1 MKYITWIGALAAAA
15 LLGLSATAQAATG
28 FQAQASSNV
37 TGSDYNELDGVTDIG
52 ATNDAA
58 VGFYQLSGQT
68 IFHAFGEHWNGRT
81 WAVITVP
88 APAGDD
94 TRLHAVTAATVD
106 GLWAVGSDANHS
118 LIEQS
123 STGGV
128 GWSLVASPAGEPA
141 GSVLDSVSA
150 VSATDVWAVGHAGS
164 HTLIENWNGTA
175 WSVVPGAPVSG
186 SLTGVAGSSPSDVW
200 AVGQSGSQPLVEH
213 WNGTAWSVVTQPVNG
228 AGSLN
233 SVAVISSTDAW
244 AVGDSGSQQV
254 IENWNGTAWT
264 VVPSPSVTGT
274 LAGVSTIG
282 SSDVWAV
289 GSSASQTLAEH
300 WDGTAWQIVPSANP
314 GPGTNVLNSLART
327 SPGGPLRA
335 VGLSAGGTPPT
346 ATLVETTVG

>member
-1 MKYITWIGALAAAA
+1 M
-15 LLGLSATAQAATG
+15 
-28 FQAQASSNV
+28 

-68 IFHAFGEHWNGRT
+68 IFHAFGEHWNGRA

-141 GSVLDSVSA
+141 GACWTRSPPSQPPTSGR
-150 VSATDVWAVGHAGS
+150 SATPALE
-164 HTLIENWNGTA
+164 TLIENWNGTA
-175 WSVVPGAPVSG
+175 WSVVRGAPVSG

-200 AVGQSGSQPLVEH
+200 AVGRSGSQPLVEH

-228 AGSLN
+228 A
-233 SVAVISSTDAW
+233 
-244 AVGDSGSQQV
+244 
-254 IENWNGTAWT
+254 
-264 VVPSPSVTGT
+264 
-274 LAGVSTIG
+274 
-282 SSDVWAV
+282 
-289 GSSASQTLAEH
+289 
-300 WDGTAWQIVPSANP
+300 WQP
-314 GPGTNVLNSLART
+314 
-327 SPGGPLRA
+327 
-335 VGLSAGGTPPT
+335 
-346 ATLVETTVG
+346 